1 MVFDSVY
8 EMFNPLTDVRKQHF
22 WEWFSGESLDSR
34 WTQTNVAGT
43 GTFAIDDTIDGGL
56 KITTGSSNADKSQI
70 TFNNIRQYSPTG
82 SVCIGVASRGANAQY
97 KMGLFNLLDDTTDQ
111 RAFVE
116 NGATQTYYRLGTAA
130 SSQTMTE
137 TNIAVDTSWRVS
149 RIELTSSNCTL
160 SIDGV
165 LKATND
171 SNDNLPTSKL
181 QPTFQSRT
189 LTSSA
194 VNCNIRYM
202 ETYNT

>member
-1 MVFDSVY
+1 
-8 EMFNPLTDVRKQHF
+8 
-22 WEWFSGESLDSR
+22 
-34 WTQTNVAGT
+34 
-43 GTFAIDDTIDGGL
+43 
-56 KITTGSSNADKSQI
+56 
-70 TFNNIRQYSPTG
+70 
-82 SVCIGVASRGANAQY
+82 
-97 KMGLFNLLDDTTDQ
+97 
-111 RAFVE
+111 
-116 NGATQTYYRLGTAA
+116 
-130 SSQTMTE
+130 MTE
-137 TNIAVDTSWRVS
+137 TNLAVDTSWRVS
-149 RIELTSSNCTL
+149 RIELTASNCTL